1 MEIYIWGKEMMI
13 EREPMAWP
21 VIQPDSYRVFVSYN
35 EALIHKESCA
45 GGDIVPLWA
54 NPKDKPV
61 ILKPTKE
68 QKENFMKA
76 FEENK

>member
-1 MEIYIWGKEMMI
+1 MMI
-13 EREPMAWP
+13 EREPMA
-21 VIQPDSYRVFVSYN
+21 
-35 EALIHKESCA
+35 
-45 GGDIVPLWA
+45 WA